1 MACTGVPGEGA
12 AELKVMSLVA
22 VAGES
27 SQDWGVPAFMCS
39 GAARG
44 QRAWGPGQQGRE
56 ETDASLQLRESLW
69 TMGKTWDVMPSGQP
83 AGSGGDLTCLTEGSL
98 WLLGG
103 EAIEARGQSMGTGW
117 GSCRWTL
124 REAWGRGRINVWR
137 VGPLNLAETAS
148 VCRAQCPCL
157 FVNNLPMVS

>member
-69 TMGKTWDVMPSGQP
+69 TMGKTWDVMPSASRKWRRPHLSHRRIPLASWWRGHRGKGTEHGDRLGQLQMDTQ
-83 AGSGGDLTCLTEGSL
+83 GGLGEGENQCLEGGVS
-98 WLLGG
+98 
-103 EAIEARGQSMGTGW
+103 E
-117 GSCRWTL
+117 
-124 REAWGRGRINVWR
+124 
-137 VGPLNLAETAS
+137 
-148 VCRAQCPCL
+148 PC
-157 FVNNLPMVS
+157 